1 LNGTEK
7 FLIIRFKMITGGS
20 VQLGNK
26 FEKLAAIMSHLRG
39 PEGCPWDREQTHA
52 SLRQHLLEEAHE
64 VLECIDKGRF
74 DDLRGELGD
83 LLLQVVFHAQM
94 ASEANRFAIEDVVD
108 AISDKLIRR
117 HPHVFGDARVESAQE
132 QVHLWERIKK
142 EEGKQSALDGVPRAL
157 PALQR
162 ASRLQQKARSAGFRW
177 RDEKEVWEK
186 FDEEMKE
193 LSAARETGDSQTIE
207 DEFGDVLFVMA
218 QLAQYA
224 GVNPEDALR
233 RACEKF
239 IRRFQKMEKHFGEQG
254 RHLHEVSLEEMD
266 EVWQEAKR
274 GSGEERL
281 RPASI
286 EEQGS
291 GAGRA

>member
-1 LNGTEK
+1 
-7 FLIIRFKMITGGS
+7 M
-20 VQLGNK
+20 QLGDK
-26 FEKLAAIMSHLRG
+26 FEKLAAIMAHLRG
-39 PEGCPWDREQTHA
+39 PDGCPWDREQTHA

-64 VLECIDKGRF
+64 VLECIDESRL
-74 DDLRGELGD
+74 DDLPGELGD
-83 LLLQVVFHAQM
+83 LLLQVIFHAQM
-94 ASEANRFAIEDVVD
+94 ASEAKRFTIEDVVD

-157 PALQR
+157 PSLQR

-186 FDEEMKE
+186 LDEEMKE
-193 LSAARETGDSQTIE
+193 LSTARDTGDTQKIE

-218 QLAQYA
+218 QLADYA

-233 RACEKF
+233 RTCEKF
-239 IRRFQKMEKHFGEQG
+239 IRRFQKMEKHFTERG
-254 RHLHEVSLEEMD
+254 RHLHDVTLEEMD
-266 EVWQEAKR
+266 DVWQETKR
-274 GSGEERL
+274 GEAEE
-281 RPASI
+281 
-286 EEQGS
+286 
-291 GAGRA
+291 